1 MVENGGFGSAAAAP
15 LARKILDYY
24 LIEQNKDKDSSE
36 EAGKGKT
43 QQTKTRST
51 AAVKKAVKPEEKAQ
65 TAAAGTAKGK
75 KE

>member
-1 MVENGGFGSAAAAP
+1 MVENGGFGAAAAAP

-51 AAVKKAVKPEEKAQ
+51 AAVKKR
-65 TAAAGTAKGK
+65 
-75 KE
+75 